1 MAAAIPTKLI
11 SKEIVSSSHLVGV
24 SYTEGGHDSPRSS
37 SSQRNA
43 LDEFSLEF
51 ILPGNGSEGKPLS
64 VFAVSFPFEK
74 FWSVALNSPDIKAD
88 LITSAA
94 TRRLL
99 LLLLQRMMMRRG
111 DFAEADSECEPLCG
125 KAANF
130 LPP

>member
-1 MAAAIPTKLI
+1 M
-11 SKEIVSSSHLVGV
+11 
-24 SYTEGGHDSPRSS
+24 
-37 SSQRNA
+37 
-43 LDEFSLEF
+43 EF
-51 ILPGNGSEGKPLS
+51 ILPGKGSEGKPLS

-99 LLLLQRMMMRRG
+99 LPPRMMMRRG

-130 LPP
+130 LPPP

>member
-43 LDEFSLEF
+43 LDEFSMEF
-51 ILPGNGSEGKPLS
+51 ILSEKGREGKPLS

-74 FWSVALNSPDIKAD
+74 FLVTRSLLARHQSRFDYKCRDATVASA
-88 LITSAA
+88 TAA
-94 TRRLL
+94 TDDDEKGIFCRSGL
-99 LLLLQRMMMRRG
+99 
-111 DFAEADSECEPLCG
+111 
-125 KAANF
+125 
-130 LPP
+130 